1 LTWRLSLG
9 RNRRFE
15 INNSITLEKRIR
27 NRLAELETKG
37 MLRTLCSPEG
47 IDLSS
52 NDYLGLAKHP
62 KLVDHLIS
70 ALQQEGCGST
80 GSRLLRGHRESFT
93 AVEQC
98 FSKFKRTARSLYFS
112 SGYLANIAVLTTLPE
127 AGDVVYSDERNHA
140 SLIDGL
146 RLSQADCVVFPH
158 NDVNRLADHL
168 SNGRRSGQRFIV
180 VESLFSMN
188 GDFAPLVDYV
198 SLCRKYNAQLI
209 VDEAHAVGIYGSGGN
224 GLIDNAGVSTDVL
237 VSINTA
243 GKALGVA
250 GAFVS
255 GTDWAIDYLEQRA
268 RPFMFSTAP
277 PPAFT
282 EALIVSLG
290 IITSEPERRKRLFDR
305 VRFLRKQLHRL
316 NISIPSDESQIIPIL
331 VGKNSKAVSLASKMQ
346 KDGFDVRAIRP
357 PSVPEGQALLR
368 VSVNADLSE
377 ENLCRFVETL
387 NKYLGKEESCLVDSL

>member
-1 LTWRLSLG
+1 
-9 RNRRFE
+9 
-15 INNSITLEKRIR
+15 
-27 NRLAELETKG
+27 
-37 MLRTLCSPEG
+37 MLRTLCSPTG

-52 NDYLGLAKHP
+52 NDYLGMAKHP
-62 KLVDHLIS
+62 QLVEHLIG
-70 ALQQEGCGST
+70 ALRQEGCGST
-80 GSRLLRGHRESFT
+80 GSRLLRGHRERFS
-93 AVEQC
+93 AVERC
-98 FSKFKRTARSLYFS
+98 FSKFKRTARSLFFS

-146 RLSQADCVVFPH
+146 RLSLADCVVFPH
-158 NDVNRLADHL
+158 NDVNRLEESL
-168 SNGRRSGQRFIV
+168 SKDRRSGQRFIA

-188 GDFAPLVDYV
+188 GDFAPLVDYA
-198 SLCRKYNAQLI
+198 SLCRKYDAQLI

-255 GTDWAIDYLEQRA
+255 GEDWAIDYLEQRA

-282 EALIVSLG
+282 EALMVSLG

-305 VRFLRKQLHRL
+305 VTFVREQLHQI
-316 NISIPSDESQIIPIL
+316 NISTPSDESQIIPIL
-331 VGKNSKAVSLASKMQ
+331 VGKNSQAVSLASKMQ

-357 PSVPEGQALLR
+357 PSVPEGEALLR
-368 VSVNADLSE
+368 VSVNSDLSE
-377 ENLCRFVETL
+377 ENLRRFVETL
-387 NKYLGKEESCLVDSL
+387 NKYFGKD